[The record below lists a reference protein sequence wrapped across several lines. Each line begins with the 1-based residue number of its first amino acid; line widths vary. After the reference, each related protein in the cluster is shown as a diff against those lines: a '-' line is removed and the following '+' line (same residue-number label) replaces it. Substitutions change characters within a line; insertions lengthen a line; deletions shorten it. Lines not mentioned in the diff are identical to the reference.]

1 MIAQI
6 MLSLLLC
13 SVLVYAWAEYRR
25 SPVVALMSF
34 VVTLAGLYF
43 VWVPG
48 HSTRLAEFAG
58 VGRGVDL
65 ILYTWVAISLIVLL
79 NLHLK
84 LRAQLELI
92 TALARTIALANVG
105 SRPAAEPRAAG
116 GTSLPRLNEAM
127 TSLPEPR
134 LAEVDERR
142 SRRTLGRSA

>member
-25 SPVVALMSF
+25 SPVVAVMSF

-43 VWVPG
+43 VWVPS

-65 ILYTWVAISLIVLL
+65 ILYTWVGISLIVLL

-84 LRAQLELI
+84 LRTQLELI
-92 TALARTIALANVG
+92 TILARTIALANVG
-105 SRPAAEPRAAG
+105 SRPAAESCAAG
-116 GTSLPRLNEAM
+116 STSVPLLNEAM
-127 TSLPEPR
+127 ASLPEPQ
-134 LAEVDERR
+134 LPQADERR
-142 SRRTLGRSA
+142 SRRTPGRSA

>member
-13 SVLVYAWAEYRR
+13 SMLVYAWAEYRR

-43 VWVPG
+43 VWVPS

-65 ILYTWVAISLIVLL
+65 ILYTWVGISLIVLL

-84 LRAQLELI
+84 LRTQLELI
-92 TALARTIALANVG
+92 TVLARKIALANIG
-105 SRPAAEPRAAG
+105 SRPMEEPYAAG
-116 GTSLPRLNEAM
+116 DTSGPQLNEAVA
-127 TSLPEPR
+127 SAPEPQPPQ
-134 LAEVDERR
+134 ADGRR
-142 SRRTLGRSA
+142 SRRTSGRSA